1 MRLEK
6 LNRMAVAVQTVLQ
19 PIVIIALIAAT
30 IAVVTATGMALAGE
44 LPWPRMVVGYGDTFH
59 EIGMYVHAC
68 AEAVE
73 GSVVRASS
81 SAYPRQ
87 NSSVGMNPAARVMT
101 TCGVPMAA
109 CTPHSTA

>member
-1 MRLEK
+1 MSITDTQALQRLVEH
-6 LNRMAVAVQTVLQ
+6 
-19 PIVIIALIAAT
+19 
-30 IAVVTATGMALAGE
+30 GG
-44 LPWPRMVVGYGDTFH
+44 VVGHQPF